1 MEGKPAD
8 ELEALRRRLAALES
22 EVEALRRRLAQ
33 VESSR
38 GYRLLQG
45 VRRLLRTVA
54 PPGSLRW
61 RLLTA
66 PLDVRLPS
74 LSLPRPPVERGP
86 GEEGPVRRLR
96 LGCYGEYAWTVGG
109 GAVHVL
115 QFLQALAPYYRV
127 DLLLPPEAPLRSP
140 RWFRQQL
147 GIELEGIRVL
157 HYRPGME
164 ADYDIWVS
172 ACNDDIRP
180 APTPRRY
187 NIVFFP
193 FVPLDGRGF
202 VHIAN
207 SRYTAEHVRQRYGT
221 DDVAV
226 IYPPVD
232 NGAIRPGQK
241 EPLVLHV
248 SRFALPS
255 PRADKGHLAM
265 VQAFKDL
272 CRRGLEGWRLVL
284 AGSTVDAVEEAYA
297 RLLQR
302 EAAGYPIEVR
312 ANPGRQELLDL
323 YARAA
328 IYWHATGL
336 TVKDPAAQEHFGIT
350 VLEAMAA
357 GAVPVV
363 YASGGPAETVVHA
376 ESGYLFESLDGLVEL
391 TLRLAR
397 DEGERRRLAEGARR
411 RAEEFGLQ
419 RFQRE
424 VAALVSGSGKVS
436 IVLLAPSDGHRLE
449 ALERWTPPGYES
461 LRATGGGPGADDLR
475 AALRESDPTRPYV
488 LYLRP
493 WAEALPGWLEP
504 LVDLLEREPS
514 VGAVSP
520 LLLCPD
526 GKLLEGVTFGDDA
539 LPRPRL
545 GLAGS
550 PQVPVTVEALFPACL
565 LVRRDWALLQGGAGP
580 WAEICLGLRLRRAG
594 LALAVHRG
602 SVVRLNL
609 EPRPPHE
616 LWPEGLEPFR
626 REWGDGLP
634 GDDGE
639 AGLPIWRAGDVAVWP
654 RTPRLKMA

>member
-1 MEGKPAD
+1 MEGKPSD
-8 ELEALRRRLAALES
+8 ELETLRRRLAALEG
-22 EVEALRRRLAQ
+22 EVEALRRRLADI
-33 VESSR
+33 ESSR

-45 VRRLLRTVA
+45 ARRLMRTVA
-54 PPGSLRW
+54 PPGGLRW
-61 RLLTA
+61 RLLTI
-66 PLDVRLPS
+66 PLDLRLPAPR
-74 LSLPRPPVERGP
+74 LPRRGGEER
-86 GEEGPVRRLR
+86 EEGPVRRLR

-127 DLLLPPEAPLRSP
+127 DLLLPPDAPLPSP
-140 RWFRQQL
+140 RWFRQRL
-147 GIELEGIRVL
+147 GLEVRGIRVL

-164 ADYDIWVS
+164 GEYDIWVS
-172 ACNDDIRP
+172 ACNEEIRP
-180 APTPRRY
+180 APTPRRFSL
-187 NIVFFP
+187 VFFP
-193 FVPLDGRGF
+193 FLTLDGRGF

-207 SRYTAEHVRQRYGT
+207 SRYTAQHVRQRYGT
-221 DDVAV
+221 DQVVV

-232 NGAIRPGQK
+232 TEGIRPGPK
-241 EPLVLHV
+241 ERLVLHV

-255 PRADKGHLAM
+255 PWADKGHLAM

-272 CRRGLEGWRLVL
+272 CRRGLSGWRLVL
-284 AGSTVDAVEEAYA
+284 AGSTVDAAEEAYA
-297 RLLQR
+297 RRLQR
-302 EAAGYPIEVR
+302 EAHGYPIEVR
-312 ANPGRQELLDL
+312 RNPARGELLDL

-363 YASGGPAETVVHA
+363 YASGGPAETVVHGQ
-376 ESGYLFESLDGLVEL
+376 SGYLFESLEGLVEL
-391 TLRLAR
+391 TLRLAE
-397 DEGERRRLAEGARR
+397 DEEERRRLAEGARR
-411 RAEEFGLQ
+411 RAQEFGTE
-419 RFQRE
+419 RFRRE
-424 VAALVSGSGKVS
+424 VTALVSGSGQVS
-436 IVLLAPSDGHRLE
+436 LLLPRGEGYRRP
-449 ALERWTPPGYES
+449 ALERWTPPGYQAPWAGEAAAVGDAS
-461 LRATGGGPGADDLR
+461 PPTLR
-475 AALRESDPTRPYV
+475 DPTLPRPYL

-526 GKLLEGVTFGDDA
+526 GKLLEGVTFGEDA